1 MDNKKENNMNLRYN
15 ILIVA
20 ICIVGFILMIQLFN
34 LQIINGNEYRAQSSA
49 RLTRETTVYAD
60 RGEILDCNG
69 MKLVTTS
76 TEYDLYLYK
85 TTTDNEQL
93 NANILNIINVLEEN
107 EDKFIDNLILQVN
120 PFSFSTENGDT
131 IVRFKKNNGI
141 DENYNAEEC
150 FYYLKEKY
158 GIKNSDLEESRKIMA
173 IRYEISQNGYSN
185 VKPVEISSNI
195 TKESVLKFSEENSGF
210 SGIDIST
217 KPVVTYNNGT
227 LAAHMLGYCG
237 KITQT
242 ELESAGDGYD
252 QNSIIGKT
260 GVQYVFEKYL
270 KGSNGTRQID
280 MDVNGNITGE
290 YITEEP
296 VVGSD
301 VQLTIDAKLQNV
313 AEESLKEDIEKIK
326 NGGYAEK
333 SEAEGGA
340 VVAMNTKTGEILAL
354 ASYPDYEP
362 QLFVNGISTE
372 KYSEYRENEALYNRA
387 ISGTYAPGST
397 FKMVTA
403 IAGLET
409 GKITTS
415 EKINCTGVYPYAHK
429 PVCWYYT
436 SYKSGH
442 GPLDVSQA
450 IQHSCNYFF
459 YEIGNRIGIN
469 ILSEYAEYFGLGS
482 KTGIELPSESS
493 GNIASNK
500 RAEEENRE
508 WYLGETLSAA
518 IGQSY
523 NNVTPIQMAKYIS
536 TLVNGGHQI
545 DVTLVKSIINSDG
558 TEVQKAEIN
567 KYVNELLGIKENNDI
582 EEKIF
587 DDENLSIVL
596 EGMKNVTTET
606 GGTAY
611 SIFKNSSIQV
621 GGKTGSAQAGSK
633 THAWFVGFA
642 PFDDPEIAVVVMI
655 ENGGHGAYSAQ
666 VAKDIFDSYFFEDEV
681 IKNNED

>member
-20 ICIVGFILMIQLFN
+20 ICIIGFILIIQLFN

-120 PFSFSTENGDT
+120 PFSFSTENEDT

-469 ILSEYAEYFGLGS
+469 TLSEYAEYFGLGS

-523 NNVTPIQMAKYIS
+523 NNVTPLQMAKYIS
-536 TLVNGGHQI
+536 ILVNGGHQI

-558 TEVQKAEIN
+558 TDVSKDEIN
-567 KYVNELLGIKENNDI
+567 KYVNELLGIEENNDI